1 MEAARQAC
9 KKKRQK
15 PGSDPRLLVNILGA
29 SKMSIQQAASKVRAA
44 IKREKINPRG
54 MVSVMNNDYVSE
66 LKVDL
71 RFLPSEARDRIASV
85 INEIDGDFV
94 WDVM

>member
-1 MEAARQAC
+1 M
-9 KKKRQK
+9 K
-15 PGSDPRLLVNILGA
+15 
-29 SKMSIQQAASKVRAA
+29 IQQAAAQVRAA

-66 LKVDL
+66 LKVNL
-71 RFLPSEARDRIASV
+71 RCVYGESRDRIEAAM
-85 INEIDGDFV
+85 NGIDGDFV